1 MKKLSI
7 IAALL
12 LITTTATCAQK
23 QDSKTVATQS
33 ANATEQTVDANA
45 GKVVEIDQQQFSQL
59 IANINADDWKF
70 LGKRPAVVDFNAT
83 WCGPCRQLAPILDE
97 LAQQYS
103 GQVDFY
109 SIDIDKN
116 RELAQALGIQ
126 GIPFLIICPTTGEPN
141 AIVGLQPKDTLEQAI
156 QGIINTK

>member
-59 IANINADDWKF
+59 IADINNPEWAFK
-70 LGKRPAVVDFNAT
+70 GQRPAIVDFNAT
-83 WCGPCRQLAPILDE
+83 WCLPCRQMTPILEE
-97 LAQQYS
+97 LAKEYS
-103 GQVDFY
+103 GKVDFY
-109 SIDIDKN
+109 SIDFDKN
-116 RELAQALGIQ
+116 KELAMALGIQ
-126 GIPFLIICPTTGEPN
+126 SIPFLIICPMTGDPG
-141 AIVGLQPKDTLEQAI
+141 AVVGLQPKEELQKAI